1 MNNPVLTNSSLEGFE
16 VNMNNN
22 VSSDKKLKKELV
34 DKYDKF
40 IDSLEVNL
48 SSLKDTE
55 DLLIKRKFL
64 WEQLMKTYDNN
75 TSTFKINQK
84 KVRKKSRV

>member
-40 IDSLEVNL
+40 RFKGS
-48 SSLKDTE
+48 KFKF
-55 DLLIKRKFL
+55 KRYRRF
-64 WEQLMKTYDNN
+64 
-75 TSTFKINQK
+75 IN
-84 KVRKKSRV
+84 